1 MNYKEADNMKKWI
14 SKGCLMLAMAM
25 VLSLMLGT
33 AAGLA
38 QEETIK
44 LRWISGGATQTNAD
58 AVMEKVNALLK
69 ERYNLE
75 LEFEIYDFGSYN
87 DKMNM
92 IISSSEPYDICWTT
106 EGWLNKYLPNISKG
120 AFLALDDLIDENA
133 PGLREVLPDFLFEQA
148 RVNGYIYAIPNY
160 QICYNAFGFSIRKDL
175 AEKYGFDYESVK
187 TYEDMYPFFD
197 AIVENEKDLYAV
209 GTSGQNFLTTV
220 FTNDYIGVAGLA
232 SFKKGD
238 DAYAIS
244 WFPEVEKASRR
255 AIGEW
260 YKKGY
265 IRDDVVTVQ
274 DDSADVT
281 SGKYASYIEVVK
293 PGGAVDR
300 STKSGGFE
308 YVQVAIQEPFVSATA
323 SRSTMTAVSSGTKH
337 PEAAIRMIEIMNSDV
352 EIFNMINYGVQ
363 DVNYALKDGF
373 VDAIPDSGYF
383 YNTAWA
389 FGNQFNAYL
398 KVGQVPGIWEE
409 TMAINNSAEVSPIL
423 GFSFDETAVA
433 NEAAQI
439 AAVQNEYRF
448 IEMGD
453 NFEQRFEE
461 YQEKLVRAGVERY
474 CEEAQA
480 QLDAWLKENGKK

>member
-1 MNYKEADNMKKWI
+1 MKKW
-14 SKGCLMLAMAM
+14 CVFLAVLMA
-25 VLSLMLGT
+25 LSLTLGT
-33 AAGLA
+33 VAGLA
-38 QEETIK
+38 EEETVK
-44 LRWISGGATQTNAD
+44 LRWISGGATQTNSE
-58 AVMEKVNALLK
+58 AVMDEVNRLLK
-69 ERYNLE
+69 ARYNLE

-92 IISSSEPYDICWTT
+92 IISSGEPYDICWTT

-120 AFLALDDLIDENA
+120 AFLPLDDLIDQHA
-133 PGLREVLPDFLFEQA
+133 PGLREVLPSFLFEQA
-148 RVNGYIYAIPNY
+148 RVNGHIYAIPNY

-175 AEKYGFDYESVK
+175 ADKYGFDYAQVK
-187 TYEDMYPFFD
+187 TYEDMYPFWD
-197 AIVENEKDLYAV
+197 AIVENEKDMYAV

-220 FTNDYIGVAGLA
+220 FTNDYIGVSGLA
-232 SFKKGD
+232 SFKKSD

-244 WFPEVEKASRR
+244 RFPEVERASRET
-255 AIGEW
+255 IGEW
-260 YKKGY
+260 YRKGY

-300 STKSGGFE
+300 STKSGGHE

-323 SRSTMTAVSSGTKH
+323 SRSTMTAINSGTKH
-337 PEAAIRMIEIMNSDV
+337 PEAAIRMIEIMNSDA
-352 EIFNMINYGVQ
+352 EIFNMINYGVEG
-363 DVNYALKDGF
+363 VNYALEDGF

-409 TMAINNSAEVSPIL
+409 TMAINNSAVVSPIL
-423 GFSFDETAVA
+423 GFSFDESDVA

-453 NFEQRFEE
+453 NFEQRYGE
-461 YQEKLVRAGVERY
+461 YQDKLIRAGVERY
-474 CEEAQA
+474 CEEAQR
-480 QLDAWLKENGKK
+480 QLDAWLTENGKK